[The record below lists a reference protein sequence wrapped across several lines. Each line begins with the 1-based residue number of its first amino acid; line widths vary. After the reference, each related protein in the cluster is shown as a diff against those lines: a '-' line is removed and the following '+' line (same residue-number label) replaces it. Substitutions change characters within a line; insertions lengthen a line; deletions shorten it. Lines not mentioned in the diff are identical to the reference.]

1 MLIVAVLVVGAKVM
15 LGVTAVTVSVAEL
28 LVTLPET
35 ALIVVDPVV
44 SAVAS
49 PPVVLI
55 VATVG
60 TEELHV
66 AVPVRSCVLA
76 SV

>member
-49 PPVVLI
+49 PVVLI
-55 VATVG
+55 VATAG
-60 TEELHV
+60 AEELHV